1 MNVCSPNEDC
11 LDAWIN
17 LDFER
22 MHIYILL
29 ALYATIDIKENDSKC
44 LYDRQR
50 TMKIML
56 IKIRE
61 YKLVLV
67 FLNMTEANA
76 KWYSH
81 CER

>member
-11 LDAWIN
+11 LNAWRS
-17 LDFER
+17 LYFER

-29 ALYATIDIKENDSKC
+29 ALYTTIDIKENDSKC
-44 LYDRQR
+44 LYDRELW
-50 TMKIML
+50 MIIL
-56 IKIRE
+56 IKIKE

-67 FLNMTEANA
+67 FSYMTEANA